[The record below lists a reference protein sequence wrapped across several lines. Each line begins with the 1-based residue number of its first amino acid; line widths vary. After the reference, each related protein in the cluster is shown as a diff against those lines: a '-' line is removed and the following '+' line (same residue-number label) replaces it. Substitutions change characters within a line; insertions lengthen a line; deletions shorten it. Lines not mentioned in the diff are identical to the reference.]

1 MNQDISNIKSQ
12 FDADYAAVNSLS
24 AVDRL
29 KYAYLGRKGA
39 ISAQFDRMKE
49 IPPEERRAFGA
60 MLNTLKTEITA
71 RIEEL
76 QQKFAAEQQT
86 EADIDLTLP
95 GITGFRGGL
104 HPLTQVYDEVVDI
117 FRGLGFTVEDGPE
130 CETAY
135 YNFDALNT
143 PPNHPSR
150 EWTDTFY
157 LDVPGDTWLLR
168 THTSPVQIR
177 VMQRKK
183 PPIRIIAPGRTYR
196 NDKPDATHS
205 PAFMQVEG
213 LYVDKGVTFADLKGT
228 VLAFYRAL
236 YGADVNIR
244 LRPSFFPFTEPSAE
258 VDVSCFFCRGK
269 GCRICKGS
277 GWLEMAGSGMVHPN
291 VLAECDIDPEVYSG
305 WAFGMG
311 LERIALFK
319 FGVDDIRLF
328 YENDLRFLQQF

>member
-1 MNQDISNIKSQ
+1 MKEEINNLKIK
-12 FDADYAAVNSLS
+12 FEADCNRVDSIQAVEQLR
-24 AVDRL
+24 V
-29 KYAYLGRKGA
+29 AYLGRKGA
-39 ISAQFDRMKE
+39 ISTFFDRMKE
-49 IPPEERRAFGA
+49 IPISERREYGA
-60 MLNTLKTEITA
+60 LLNELKAEFTEK
-71 RIEEL
+71 IEDL
-76 QQKFAAEQQT
+76 TQKFAAEIQC
-86 EADIDLTLP
+86 ESEIDPTLP

-104 HPLTQVYDEVVDI
+104 HPLTQVYEEVVDI

-130 CETAY
+130 CETAF

-157 LDVPGDTWLLR
+157 LNVPGDTWLLR

-177 VMQRKK
+177 VMQKKK

-213 LYVDKGVTFADLKGT
+213 LYVDRGVTFADLKGT
-228 VLAFYRAL
+228 VLAFYKAL
-236 YGADVNIR
+236 YGEEVNIR

-258 VDVSCFFCRGK
+258 VDVSCFFCKGV
-269 GCRICKGS
+269 GCRICKSS
-277 GWLEMAGSGMVHPN
+277 GWIEMAGAGMVHPN
-291 VLAECDIDPEVYSG
+291 VLKVCDIDPEVYSG

-328 YENDLRFLQQF
+328 YENDLRFLMQF